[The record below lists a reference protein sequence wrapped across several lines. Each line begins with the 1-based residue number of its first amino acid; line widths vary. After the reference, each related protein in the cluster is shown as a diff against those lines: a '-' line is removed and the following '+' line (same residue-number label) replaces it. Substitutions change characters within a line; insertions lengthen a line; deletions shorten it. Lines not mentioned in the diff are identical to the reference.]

1 MRSFKILEQP
11 RKARQK
17 KQSMHGCGEYELSE
31 NLKHLQVE
39 PNKWKQMS
47 LPSRQKHIDKFWSAE
62 IDAQNFEVLVDKILR
77 EMPPETTCHEMA
89 VFECSSPPP
98 SLAGGKVTC
107 DCYNYSSMQ
116 TCAHSV
122 AAAENL
128 GCLEMFLHW
137 RERCSTKI
145 PKWFCQMHRTELVRR
160 MVALTLNEE
169 GVQRRTAVYGRKEER
184 SAGLSTATVSGSVP
198 LAQSRLF
205 TEIHQY
211 ENQFVLIFV
220 LDDKEYKKKKRWQ
233 VRRGVECSVKRATMN
248 SRQVAF
254 HRTIWPYVITNDGV
268 TQIRTTT
275 MGHGKCPIKR
285 QQSSTTSIRKIAL
298 NHDIHISLVM

>member
-1 MRSFKILEQP
+1 ME
-11 RKARQK
+11 AD
-17 KQSMHGCGEYELSE
+17 E
-31 NLKHLQVE
+31 
-39 PNKWKQMS
+39 QMS

-62 IDAQNFEVLVDKILR
+62 IDAQNFEVLVDKILG

-116 TCAHSV
+116 TCAHSE

-145 PKWFCQMHRTELVRR
+145 PNFIMVLSDALNRAGEKNGGSNAKRR
-160 MVALTLNEE
+160 RA
-169 GVQRRTAVYGRKEER
+169 QRRTAVYGRTEER

-198 LAQSRLF
+198 LAQSRRF
-205 TEIHQY
+205 TEIHQK
-211 ENQFVLIFV
+211 ENPFVLIFV
-220 LDDKEYKKKKRWQ
+220 LDDKEYKKKKKVAGEKGRRMQCETCFNEFPLPYRLALRHYERW
-233 VRRGVECSVKRATMN
+233 RYPDPDN
-248 SRQVAF
+248 
-254 HRTIWPYVITNDGV
+254 
-268 TQIRTTT
+268 
-275 MGHGKCPIKR
+275 
-285 QQSSTTSIRKIAL
+285 
-298 NHDIHISLVM
+298 